1 MVSGEGGGDFGEEEG
16 MVQNDKYLLDKCLDL
31 PL

>member
-16 MVQNDKYLLDKCLDL
+16 MVGNDKYLLDKHLGL